1 MLKQASLRFLPAFLL
16 ALVIV
21 ASSCGSS
28 RFYQGYTYHGSAAA
42 PDVSGEARPV
52 PASDNQPAVAADA
65 SVKPSTA
72 EIHVQEAQA
81 MSALAPEQREE
92 VHMVADVAIKEAR
105 KMSGEEQEIT
115 HATLAKEVTG
125 NLVGSGKITPL
136 NERQEKKLSKF
147 VSKMD
152 RKMKKQGKEIDW
164 KNNSGLEL
172 FFMIMAIAGLV
183 LGIIGQGFGWF
194 VFIVFAGLW
203 LYWKLVKD

>member
-1 MLKQASLRFLPAFLL
+1 MMKQASFRFLPAFLL
-16 ALVIV
+16 ALVII

-28 RFYQGYTYHGSAAA
+28 RFYKGYTYQGSAAA
-42 PDVSGEARPV
+42 PDVSGETHPV
-52 PASDNQPAVAADA
+52 PATENQPPVTGNEA
-65 SVKPSTA
+65 VKPSTA
-72 EIHVQEAQA
+72 ETPVNASPA
-81 MSALAPEQREE
+81 MAALADDQREE
-92 VHMVADVAIKEAR
+92 VNLVADVAIMEAR
-105 KMSGEEQEIT
+105 KMSGEEKEIT
-115 HATLAKEVTG
+115 HRSLAKEVTG
-125 NLVGSGKITPL
+125 SLVESGKIMPL
-136 NERQEKKLSKF
+136 NAKQEKKLSKF

-152 RKMKKQGKEIDW
+152 RKMKKQGREIDW